1 MKFTN
6 ENKTTLFYILAATL
20 LVSVLAAF
28 YFNNQ
33 KVKATSN
40 LVEHTQE
47 VLRKSDD
54 FLLDVIMIE
63 SGVRGYVLTGN
74 SDFLT
79 PFDKA
84 TLTIN
89 NNLAALETL
98 TKDNPMQQ
106 IRIDSMK
113 KTGYSRKIEL
123 DNVID
128 ITKQN
133 GLTEIQKKQF
143 VTEGLLMMDKI
154 KERIAAI
161 NAEEFNLLKQRKM
174 ENDNSNKNADYLF
187 LLLLFFLV
195 VIAVLIVTIIRN
207 QSIRN
212 KELED
217 FNAAQKR
224 NEIDLIDA
232 KTFAEAAAAVAKV
245 AKVKAEYSA
254 KLAEQATVR
263 AEDSTKKAE
272 DSTKIAEEAT
282 KIAEEAV
289 KSKQQF
295 LSTMSHEIRT
305 PMNAIIGFTK
315 VLLKSEL
322 TAKQLEYLT
331 AIQLS
336 GDTLIVLIND
346 ILDLAKVDAG
356 KMSFENAPF
365 NLAASLSSM
374 LHLFDIKMQE
384 KNLELIKSFDPKI
397 PEIVMGD
404 AIRLH
409 QIIMNLMGN
418 AVKFTAKGCIKVST
432 VLLNEDAESVTV
444 QFAIADTGIGISEDK
459 MESIF
464 DNFQQASS
472 ETARLFG
479 GTGLGLA
486 IVKQLVEAQ
495 GGTVSVISTIN
506 DGTSR
511 ENRGGSV
518 FSFDLRFLKTEIK
531 AALNPELIEFNT
543 EIKNIKVLVVEDM
556 KLNQLLMQTILDD
569 FGFTYDMAD
578 NGLIAVEKLK
588 NNTYDIILMDLQ
600 MPEMNGFEATD
611 YIRNSLKSTVPI
623 IALTAD
629 VTTVDVAKC
638 TAVGMNDYI
647 SKPLDER
654 ILYTKIRNLIKT
666 F

>member
-1 MKFTN
+1 MKFISD
-6 ENKTTLFYILAATL
+6 KIKTLFYILAVIL

-40 LVEHTQE
+40 LVGHTQE

-63 SGVRGYVLTGN
+63 TGVRGYVLTGN
-74 SDFLT
+74 SDFLI

-98 TKDNPMQQ
+98 TKDNPTQQ

-123 DNVID
+123 DNTID

-133 GLTEIQKKQF
+133 GLTELEKKQF

-161 NAEEFNLLKQRKM
+161 NAEEFSLLRQRRIDS
-174 ENDNSNKNADYLF
+174 ENSNKNADVLF
-187 LLLLFFLV
+187 LLLILFIV
-195 VIAVLIVTIIRN
+195 VIAALIAYIIRN
-207 QSIRN
+207 QTIRN

-217 FNAAQKR
+217 FNAVQKR

-254 KLAEQATVR
+254 KIAEEATVR
-263 AEDSTKKAE
+263 AENSTKKAE
-272 DSTKIAEEAT
+272 DSTKIAENAT

-315 VLLKSEL
+315 VLLKTEL

-331 AIQLS
+331 AIKIS

-346 ILDLAKVDAG
+346 ILDLAKVDSG
-356 KMSFENAPF
+356 KMLFERTPF
-365 NLAASLSSM
+365 KLAASM
-374 LHLFDIKMQE
+374 DAMVHLFELKVQE
-384 KNLELIKSFDPKI
+384 KNLKLIKSYDPKI
-397 PEIVMGD
+397 PEIVLGD

-418 AVKFTAKGCIKVST
+418 AVKFTAKGGITVRT
-432 VLLNEDAESVTV
+432 VLLNEDAESATI
-444 QFAIADTGIGISEDK
+444 QFAVADTGIGISDDK
-459 MESIF
+459 MDSIF

-472 ETARLFG
+472 ETSRLFG

-495 GGTVSVISTIN
+495 GGKVSVMSTI
-506 DGTSR
+506 T
-511 ENRGGSV
+511 EGSV
-518 FSFDLRFLKTEIK
+518 FSFVLTFLKTDNK
-531 AALNPELIEFNT
+531 AELNPELNPELIELNT
-543 EIKNIKVLVVEDM
+543 DIKNIKILVVEDM

-569 FGFTYDMAD
+569 FGFTHDMAD
-578 NGLIAVEKLK
+578 NGLIAIEKLK